1 MIRHFSVFLVILPS
15 VMVGQQTERPVEED
29 SRVWAQIQQETESSD
44 WKVRYQA
51 FRKFSATRECKDE
64 KMAVLAFSLLRRE
77 RSFIDE
83 QFEKAIGVGEGYGE
97 EYYSRLLG
105 FAFAC
110 YRHKPN
116 EDWFRELALGSY
128 GPTSEFAKHLA
139 ETGGNA
145 NLGWLVTNAPAA
157 KSPYTRA
164 NLNGLLLHTLERTR
178 KPLSADRSTIL
189 EVLARALED
198 NDGYV
203 LVSTASALGYSS
215 IPEAESLL
223 KQARDK
229 LLRQSDL
236 NRPSRYLQTIER
248 AIQRLETRKNPN

>member
-1 MIRHFSVFLVILPS
+1 MVRYLSVVFVILPAAI
-15 VMVGQQTERPVEED
+15 VGQQGEKRTEEP
-29 SRVWAQIQQETESSD
+29 SHVWAQIQQETGSSD

-51 FRKFSATRECKDE
+51 FRKVSATQECKDE
-64 KMAVLAFSLLRRE
+64 KMAALAFSLLRRE
-77 RSFIDE
+77 RTFIDE
-83 QFEKAIGVGEGYGE
+83 KYEESVGVGELYSE
-97 EYYSRLLG
+97 TYYSPLL
-105 FAFAC
+105 AFALDC
-110 YRHKPN
+110 YDRHPN
-116 EDWFRELALGSY
+116 GDGFRDLALGSY

-139 ETGGNA
+139 DRGGNA

-178 KPLSADRSTIL
+178 NPLSADRSTIL
-189 EVLARALED
+189 AVLARALED

-236 NRPSRYLQTIER
+236 NRPSQYLQTIEK
-248 AIQRLETRKNPN
+248 AIQRLETRRNPN